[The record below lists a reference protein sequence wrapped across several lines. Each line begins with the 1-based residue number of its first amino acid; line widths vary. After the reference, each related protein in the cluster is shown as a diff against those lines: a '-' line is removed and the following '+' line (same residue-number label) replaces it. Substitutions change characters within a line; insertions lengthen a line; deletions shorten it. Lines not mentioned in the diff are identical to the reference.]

1 MASPT
6 LVTHAEKV
14 AYVTNYLNSKSTKP
28 IMIVGPGGN
37 GKSNTVKEASTKVP
51 VNICIYYSNHG
62 IHFIHSPES
71 DVLKTVIESLGSNED
86 YTFAGYL
93 GATIVQFAK
102 DPAFE

>member
-28 IMIVGPGGN
+28 IMIVGTGGN
-37 GKSNTVKEASTKVP
+37 GKSNAVKEASTVVP
-51 VNICIYYSNHG
+51 VNICIYYSKDG
-62 IHFIHSPES
+62 MAYIHSPES
-71 DVLKTVIESLGSNED
+71 NVLKTIIESLGTNED

-93 GATIVQFAK
+93 GATIVQFGV
-102 DPAFE
+102 DPAYE